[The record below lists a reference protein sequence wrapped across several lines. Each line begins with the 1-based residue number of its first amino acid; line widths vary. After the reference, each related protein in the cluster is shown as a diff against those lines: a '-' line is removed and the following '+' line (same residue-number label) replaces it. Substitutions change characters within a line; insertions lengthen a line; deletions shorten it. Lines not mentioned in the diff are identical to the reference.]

1 MACGEYPLLNNNI
14 DHELWKR
21 GTPPHNFAILCQG
34 LLTETTSINRLVPI
48 VNDGKYLCLSMM
60 TILRHKA
67 DHPFGYQPLT
77 IRNRLGFFCLLVP
90 RMSSQYL

>member
-14 DHELWKR
+14 DHKLWKI

-34 LLTETTSINRLVPI
+34 LLAETTSFNRLVPV

-67 DHPFGYQPLT
+67 DHPFGYQLLT
-77 IRNRLGFFCLLVP
+77 IRNRLVFFAC
-90 RMSSQYL
+90 